1 MMSPPATLLII
12 SCVARVRPKVST
24 EAMAVMD
31 EVFSPKAPAV
41 MMTVSRYSS
50 AFMKFTVILLR
61 RSFGCFMRPM
71 SFSTARM
78 IRRTASRHTS
88 SVMTAERICSRL

>member
-31 EVFSPKAPAV
+31 EVRTIPEHL
-41 MMTVSRYSS
+41 RSS
-50 AFMKFTVILLR
+50 YAHLKPYFDRF
-61 RSFGCFMRPM
+61 
-71 SFSTARM
+71 
-78 IRRTASRHTS
+78 
-88 SVMTAERICSRL
+88 